1 MRQMTGFSVHVAD
14 SLMKS
19 ALLILCM
26 TSLEGNC
33 FVLIVCCKMFNAFVV
48 LLSCFSLIVHFKQL

>member
-1 MRQMTGFSVHVAD
+1 MTGFSVHVAD
-14 SLMKS
+14 GFMKS

-33 FVLIVCCKMFNAFVV
+33 FVLIVAVSCLM
-48 LLSCFSLIVHFKQL
+48 LL